1 MKILLIV
8 GAGGFL
14 GSVARYMTS
23 RFIQDNLNLS
33 FPIGTLVV
41 NVVGCF
47 ILGVIYGF
55 MDKGEVFSQ
64 EMWVFLTIG
73 ICGGFTT
80 FSTFAYEN
88 VSLLRDGNFIQSALY
103 IALSVFAGIIAL
115 YSGNIITKLI

>member
-64 EMWVFLTIG
+64 EMRVFLTIG